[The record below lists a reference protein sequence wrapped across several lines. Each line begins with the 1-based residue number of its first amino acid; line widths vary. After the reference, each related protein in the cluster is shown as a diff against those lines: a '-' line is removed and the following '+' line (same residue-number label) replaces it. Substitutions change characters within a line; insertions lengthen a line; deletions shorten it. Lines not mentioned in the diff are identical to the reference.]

1 MVQICDCFQHLSAN
15 KNDHLK
21 LIKPDTMIFYMV
33 LDACVRFKLSF
44 KDQLITELMLVVG
57 DAHSITIIAHVH
69 EMKKFYHID
78 QVSSPFVF
86 PNGHFYARLL
96 SLLFKTV

>member
-1 MVQICDCFQHLSAN
+1 
-15 KNDHLK
+15 
-21 LIKPDTMIFYMV
+21 MIFYMV

-69 EMKKFYHID
+69 VMKKFYHID
-78 QVSSPFVF
+78 RVSAPLVF

-96 SLLFKTV
+96 SLLFKTF